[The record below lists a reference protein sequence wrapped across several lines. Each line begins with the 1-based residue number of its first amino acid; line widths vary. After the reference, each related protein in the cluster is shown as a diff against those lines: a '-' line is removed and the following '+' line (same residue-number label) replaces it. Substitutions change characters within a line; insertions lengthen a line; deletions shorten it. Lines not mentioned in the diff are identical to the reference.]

1 MLDGDLR
8 LSVVGVDH
16 DDGRRLMLKNAYR
29 DLLVA
34 ITGAMACASV
44 SMARSRR
51 TGTRIVETCTGQRL
65 CSAAKANLSVRSL
78 R

>member
-34 ITGAMACASV
+34 DNGCD
-44 SMARSRR
+44 
-51 TGTRIVETCTGQRL
+51 
-65 CSAAKANLSVRSL
+65 SL
-78 R
+78 RQCLDGT